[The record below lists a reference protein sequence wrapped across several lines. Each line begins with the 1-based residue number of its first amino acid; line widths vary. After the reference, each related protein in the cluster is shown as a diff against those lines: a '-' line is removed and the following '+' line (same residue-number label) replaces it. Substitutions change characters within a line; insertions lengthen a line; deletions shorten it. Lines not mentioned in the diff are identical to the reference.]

1 MGQVMDIH
9 THRCKSC
16 GGQFMPVKIPSGYAT
31 VAGIILSIIGGIFT
45 LSLVGIFIG
54 IPLNV
59 AAIGLFCVKKGA
71 FKCQL
76 CNRIFVP

>member
-16 GGQFMPVKIPSGYAT
+16 GGQFMPVKIPSDYAT
-31 VAGIILSIIGGIFT
+31 VAGIILSVIGAIFT

-54 IPLNV
+54 IPLDV
-59 AAIGLFCVKKGA
+59 AAIGLFCVKKSGI
-71 FKCQL
+71 Q
-76 CNRIFVP
+76 VSTV